1 VLHRRSHDGFYRAV
15 AEGSRSATLLEAV
28 GVQAIAV
35 PARPWLGILN
45 CVFAYESADAIEDA
59 LDWLASEY
67 GRAGVSDWGV
77 WVPEED
83 LATSA
88 LLAAQGFAARTT
100 VVRMIGYVYESA
112 IAPRRPVDFVAN
124 PTWEM
129 VAHCNDR
136 SYGIPPTQ
144 SMAAAF
150 QDIADPS
157 LRLFA
162 ARLDGEVVSALVSRE
177 QGGDC
182 YLSFVAT
189 VPEAQGAGVGGELV
203 RAAFRAGLSRGCR
216 SASGESTPMAIG
228 IYSGVGGRTL
238 GRVSLWKRGERL
250 PSAPASTRA
259 TRASPS

>member
-1 VLHRRSHDGFYRAV
+1 MLHRRSHDGFYRAL
-15 AEGSRSATLLEAV
+15 AEGSRSATLLETV

-35 PARPWLGILN
+35 AARPWLGLLN
-45 CVFAYESADAIEDA
+45 CVFAYESADAVGDA
-59 LDWLASEY
+59 LDWLDSEY
-67 GRAGVSDWGV
+67 GQAGVTGWGV
-77 WVPEED
+77 WVPEQD

-88 LLAAQGFAARTT
+88 LLETQGFAVSTT
-100 VVRMIGYVYESA
+100 VVRMIGYIYDSA
-112 IAPRRPVDFVAN
+112 MAPRRSVDFVAN

-136 SYGIPPTQ
+136 SYGVPPAQ
-144 SMAAAF
+144 SIAAVF

-177 QGGDC
+177 QGDDC

-189 VPEAQGAGVGGELV
+189 VPEARGAGVGGELV
-203 RAAFRAGLSRGCR
+203 RAAFRAGISRGCR
-216 SASGESTPMAIG
+216 SGSGESTPMAIG

-238 GRVSLWKRGERL
+238 GRVALWQRHARPIRGAR
-250 PSAPASTRA
+250 
-259 TRASPS
+259 